1 MFGRSSG
8 FRFARLVVSCFAISL
23 GAGCGAANE
32 RPARVPIAEV
42 RENARASSDG
52 NVVANWLI
60 AELVQPGG
68 SAKGSAEARARLD
81 KVAARGLMPSFARAF
96 DDSMHGRLKRV
107 SDEYLEVVRYARD
120 SDDPRAPLLA
130 WIAAHEATGF
140 RHAAPGLWKRW
151 KPQIEGLLKA
161 PGRIGWRARIELAEW
176 WGVEAN
182 AEAVE
187 NSERLTAELHGCVL
201 PLRLAGTFGRNT
213 PHDALTP
220 FAPERGGIWPER
232 WPLEPDMGDP
242 PHVLETTTEGC
253 SVSADE
259 PVRDGIAYA
268 ETFIDVDQPSEVII
282 AAESAFA
289 LWVDDHLVLR
299 RDVGEWGSWL
309 RYGVLVEL
317 GHGRHRIVAKLG
329 TASTSLR
336 VLNPDG
342 TPYGKRGSL
351 DASRPYVLEKPRR
364 VRSANLLETWVRNGN
379 VVDPND
385 DLVRLVA
392 SRLASL
398 DDQADVASILIEP
411 LVKDPE
417 HATGPALAVAAD
429 FAESDPIFA
438 DGQRRD
444 LVRELMERAAQKDP
458 GLWAARLTIAATRA
472 ERTGPIEAAREIA
485 ELVDAFPEVPAV
497 LSQLSGLYGQ
507 LGWRPE
513 LSRTVREL
521 ARRFPDDPS
530 ALAQAVA
537 VFDGEGESK
546 KSDELVERIK
556 KLDPDS
562 EMGLVRALSRADYA
576 TALEELKRLGK
587 RRPDRK
593 DIVERVSDV
602 MVRAGNESETWK
614 KLEAAIEKDEK
625 EEEPRLALADAYL
638 ASNKGDALVKAIVEA
653 TQAGAPTDR
662 LESALSLVEG
672 ATELEPFRM
681 NSEKVIAE
689 YEGSGTALEG
699 TAARV
704 LDYSAVWVKSD
715 GSSRLLD
722 HQIIRVQSAEAITE
736 MAEQPLRGGMF
747 LKLRVVKKDGRTLEP
762 EVVGGKPTV
771 TMPHLEIGDYIETE
785 RIESTPSDGEHGA
798 RYLGPR
804 WFFRE
809 ENIAY
814 ARSEF
819 VVISPPERPLQIET
833 RNEVPPP
840 VVSDMNGLIVRRWR
854 VDKSPAAPVEP
865 FSAPIVEFLP
875 SVQVGWGVSSDSTL
889 RAMTNAVDERTPV
902 DPRIARIARRIVEGA
917 KKDER
922 VRRLYRWIVSNVEEG
937 EESDGRRVIIGKNGN
952 LWRGFITLCRALDIP
967 VDYAVVQNRLTL
979 PPQGPFSESMVY
991 TQPLLRVRS
1000 GQTSTWLTLGSKH
1013 APFGY
1018 VPAETRG
1025 MPAVVL
1031 FGDGWEKT
1039 TTPAGGAL
1047 DDAATEGTARLADDG
1062 SAELD
1067 LVQSFHG
1074 KYATGLRGALSQL
1087 PTRQIR
1093 DAIETRLLGGA
1104 LRGVELV
1111 NHRVE
1116 GLDDPDAPIRI
1127 VTKSRARAFAQP
1139 VGKTLV
1145 VQPPFVPRLGQ
1156 YATLPARQT
1165 PLLIADSLSQR
1176 VKLTIKLPPGATLET
1191 RVGPAEVRDGERAV
1205 VIADSHAGQA
1215 ITLERRVSIPAG
1227 RVQTKDYAKFLD
1239 FTRQADEAISGSV
1252 RIRVR

>member
-1 MFGRSSG
+1 M
-8 FRFARLVVSCFAISL
+8 VSCFALALAS
-23 GAGCGAANE
+23 GCGGASV

-42 RENARASSDG
+42 RDGARSSDDG

-68 SAKGSAEARARLD
+68 SAKGSAEARGRLD
-81 KVAARGLMPSFARAF
+81 KLSARGLLPSFARAF
-96 DDSMHGRLKRV
+96 DDSLHGRLKRV

-151 KPQIEGLLKA
+151 KPRVEGLLKS

-182 AEAVE
+182 AEALE
-187 NSERLTAELHGCVL
+187 NSDRLTAELHGCVL
-201 PLRLAGTFGRNT
+201 PLRLAATFGRNS
-213 PHDALTP
+213 PHDALTAFP
-220 FAPERGGIWPER
+220 PELGGTWPER
-232 WPLEPDMGDP
+232 WPLEPEMGDP
-242 PHVLETTTEGC
+242 PHVLETSTEGC
-253 SVSADE
+253 TVSADE

-268 ETFIDVDQPSEVII
+268 ETFIDVDQPSEVIL

-317 GHGRHRIVAKLG
+317 GRGRHRIVAKLG
-329 TASTSLR
+329 TASSSLR

-342 TPYGKRGSL
+342 TPYGKPGSL
-351 DASRPYVLEKPRR
+351 DAARPYVLEKPRR
-364 VRSANLLETWVRNGN
+364 VRTANLLETWVRNGN
-379 VVDPND
+379 VVDPGD

-398 DDQADVASILIEP
+398 DDQADVASIMIEP
-411 LVKDPE
+411 LVKDPAL
-417 HATGPALAVAAD
+417 ATGPALAIAAD
-429 FAESDPIFA
+429 FVEGDPIFG

-458 GLWAARLTIAATRA
+458 KLWAARLTIAATRA

-537 VFDGEGESK
+537 VFDSEGESRK
-546 KSDELVERIK
+546 ADELVERIK

-562 EMGLVRALSRADYA
+562 EMGVVRALSRADYVV
-576 TALEELKRLGK
+576 ALDELRRLGK

-602 MVRAGNESETWK
+602 MVRAGNEAETWK
-614 KLEAAIEKDEK
+614 RLEAAIEKDEK
-625 EEEPRLALADAYL
+625 EEEPRLALADAHL
-638 ASNKGDALVKAIVEA
+638 ASNKKDALVRAIVEA
-653 TQAGAPTDR
+653 TQAGASTDR
-662 LESALSLVEG
+662 LESALALVEG

-689 YEGSGTALEG
+689 YESSGTALEG

-840 VVSDMNGLIVRRWR
+840 VVSSMNGLIVRRWR

-875 SVQVGWGVSSDSTL
+875 SVQIGWGVSAESTL
-889 RAMTNAVDERTPV
+889 RAMTVAVDERTPV

-917 KKDER
+917 KKDDR
-922 VRRLYRWIVSNVEEG
+922 ARRLYRWLASNVEEG

-979 PPQGPFSESMVY
+979 TPQGPFSESMLY

-1000 GQTSTWLTLGSKH
+1000 GKAQTWLTLGSKH

-1031 FGDGWEKT
+1031 FGHGWEKT

-1047 DDAATEGTARLADDG
+1047 DDAATEGTVALADDG
-1062 SAELD
+1062 SAEID

-1087 PTRQIR
+1087 PVRQIR

-1176 VKLTIKLPPGATLET
+1176 VKLTIKLPEGASLET
-1191 RVGPAEVRDGERAV
+1191 RLGATEVRDGERAV
-1205 VIADSHAGQA
+1205 VVADKSAGQS

-1227 RVQTKDYAKFLD
+1227 RVQTRDYAKFLD

-1252 RIRVR
+1252 RVRVR

>member
-1 MFGRSSG
+1 VTKRVFSNGQG
-8 FRFARLVVSCFAISL
+8 FARNVFFALALVGCS
-23 GAGCGAANE
+23 GATAQ
-32 RPARVPIAEV
+32 PARVPIAEIRDDA
-42 RENARASSDG
+42 RESSDG
-52 NVVANWLI
+52 EVVANWLL

-68 SAKGSAEARARLD
+68 TSKGSVAARARLD
-81 KVAARGLMPSFARAF
+81 KLRARGLLPSLARAI
-96 DDSMHGRLKRV
+96 DDSSHGRLKSV
-107 SDEYLEVVRYARD
+107 SDEYLEVVRAARD
-120 SDDPRAPLLA
+120 SSDPRAPLFA
-130 WIAAHEATGF
+130 WLAAHEATGY

-151 KPQIEGLLKA
+151 KPKVEGLLKS

-176 WGVEAN
+176 WGLEAN
-182 AEAVE
+182 ADAARDAET
-187 NSERLTAELHGCVL
+187 LTAKLHGCAL

-213 PHDALTP
+213 PHDALQP
-220 FAPERGGIWPER
+220 FAPELGGVWPER

-242 PHVLETTTEGC
+242 PHVLETETDGC
-253 SVSADE
+253 VVSADE
-259 PVRDGIAYA
+259 PTREGIAYA
-268 ETFIDVDQPSEVII
+268 ETFVDVDQPTELIV
-282 AAESAFA
+282 AAEGAFA
-289 LWVDDHLVLR
+289 IWVDDNLVLR

-317 GHGRHRIVAKLG
+317 ERGRHRFVAKLG
-329 TASTSLR
+329 GASGALR
-336 VLNPDG
+336 LLYPDG
-342 TPYGKRGSL
+342 TPYGKAASP
-351 DASRPYVLEKPRR
+351 DASRPYVLAKPRSI
-364 VRSANLLETWVRNGN
+364 RSANLLETWVRGGTLR
-379 VVDPND
+379 DPGD
-385 DLVRLVA
+385 DLVRFVA
-392 SRLASL
+392 SRLAAL
-398 DDQADVASILIEP
+398 DDQPDVASMLIEP
-411 LVKDPE
+411 LVKEPE
-417 HATGPALAVAAD
+417 HATGTALSVAAD
-429 FAESDPIFA
+429 FVESDPIFA
-438 DGQRRD
+438 DSQRRD
-444 LVRELMERAAQKDP
+444 LMRELLERASQKDA
-458 GLWAARLTIAATRA
+458 GLWAPRLTIAVTRA
-472 ERTGPIEAAREIA
+472 ERTGPIEAAREVGA
-485 ELVDAFPEVPAV
+485 LVDTFPDVPAV
-497 LSQLSGLYGQ
+497 LSQLSQLYGQ
-507 LGWRPE
+507 LGWRAE
-513 LSRTVREL
+513 LSRSVREL
-521 ARRFPDDPS
+521 ARRFPEDPS

-537 VFDGEGESK
+537 VFDSEGESEK
-546 KSDELVERIK
+546 ADELVQRIK

-562 EMGLVRALSRADYA
+562 ELGLVRALSRADYRA
-576 TALEELKRLGK
+576 ALEELKLLGK

-602 MVRAGNESETWK
+602 MVRAGNENETWK
-614 KLEAAIEKDEK
+614 KLEAAIEKDKK

-638 ASNKGDALVKAIVEA
+638 ASNKHDALIQAIVQA

-662 LESALSLVEG
+662 LEGALDLVEG

-681 NSEKVIAE
+681 NSERVIADFE
-689 YEGSGTALEG
+689 KSGASLEG

-715 GSSRLLD
+715 GSSRLLE
-722 HQIIRVQSAEAITE
+722 HEIVRVQSGEAITE

-785 RIESTPSDGEHGA
+785 RIESNPSDGQHGA

-809 ENIAY
+809 ENVAY

-819 VVISPPERPLQIET
+819 VIVSPPERPLQIET

-840 VVSDMNGLIVRRWR
+840 VVTQMNGLIVRRWR
-854 VDKSPAAPVEP
+854 VDASPAAPVEP

-875 SVQVGWGVSSDSTL
+875 SVQVGWGVSAESTL
-889 RAMTNAVDERTPV
+889 RAMSNAVDERTPI
-902 DPRIARIARRIVEGA
+902 DPRIERIARRIVEGA
-917 KKDER
+917 KKEDR
-922 VRRLYRWIVSNVEEG
+922 ARRLYRWIISNVEDG
-937 EESDGRRVIIGKNGN
+937 EENDGRRVIVGKNGN

-979 PPQGPFSESMVY
+979 PPQGPFSESMIY
-991 TQPLLRVRS
+991 TQPLLKVRA
-1000 GQTSTWLTLGSKH
+1000 GATPTWLTLGSKH

-1031 FGDGWEKT
+1031 FGDSWEKT
-1039 TTPAGGAL
+1039 TTPAGGTV
-1047 DDAATEGTARLADDG
+1047 DDAATEGTVKLAVDG

-1067 LVQSFHG
+1067 LVQSFQG
-1074 KYATGLRGALSQL
+1074 KYATGLRSVLSQL
-1087 PTRQIR
+1087 PARQIR

-1111 NHRVE
+1111 SHKLE
-1116 GLDDPDAPIRI
+1116 GLDDPDSPIRI

-1145 VQPPFVPRLGQ
+1145 VQPPFIPRLSQ

-1176 VKLTIKLPPGATLET
+1176 VKLAIELPQGASLES
-1191 RVGPAEVRDGERAV
+1191 RLGPLEVQDGERRV
-1205 VIADSHAGQA
+1205 SVADKSAAGK
-1215 ITLERRVSIPAG
+1215 ITLERRISIPAG
-1227 RVQTKDYAKFLD
+1227 RVQTRDYAKFLE
-1239 FTRQADEAISGSV
+1239 FTRNADEAIAGSV